1 MALLY
6 YQNLVDHRPDMLMT
20 KTFYGLKSHNDYLAR
35 IQTYLMSDEAILRLS
50 VRKVEDSDRSGSKRH
65 PKPNNYDGVWV
76 ELCEP
81 DDLSNVSEK
90 TFEAFLDSDLNEVYE
105 TGPTESD
112 AASPQNSKKQN
123 RKFVWDRQ
131 IKVLNRDVKNEWLLL
146 ERMPVGG
153 ILLRPNTYQ
162 IKKQLDA
169 IRRLQNAPSSSHRP
183 LLRLF
188 EDNSHAEW
196 PKFSTGFKSRYFKKG
211 FDQGAWEEFEM
222 PDEDAI
228 DAAIDWMVL
237 TDKTRPGTTEQRL
250 FVLIALETGDFALL
264 EGPPGSGKTTAICE
278 LILQLAKQGKRVLL
292 CASTHVA
299 TDNVI
304 ERLMEESN
312 PHRHLVIPLRIGAK
326 DSVSEKTWQ
335 WSFGQLVKTESKRI
349 KTHLQQQPEPTGSQS
364 QLLQNIQNDNS
375 LIERMVLDY
384 ANLVCGTTIGLLQHP
399 DIKKGKGAGSPQ
411 FDVMIIDEASKTTFH
426 EFLVPALHAKRW
438 ILVGDPKQLS
448 PYVEDSELALNIKP
462 CLPKSI
468 LREACVDV
476 FLAKQRSDKK
486 RRSAAVEVDTEGQ
499 NVYAKQAAAHGVLLK
514 SAIADYQLGY
524 ASIVTGDRDSL
535 QRCEEFLP
543 LDVTTIRT
551 PSDESLLP
559 IVQRRARAYA
569 TRQKRKLDGNPNWEE
584 EIAWRQ
590 ARKYE
595 QRFAPEKGDE
605 AKRKTTMER
614 LDADLADLLPVG
626 GVLSDKDLTKVKD
639 DIDSVRRV
647 ALPSVLECIR
657 LGFERTSR
665 DRSGCALTDGL
676 PDNVLDERRV
686 LLSYQHRMHPDISE
700 FSHQHIYHGEA
711 LISPKGMADK
721 RAWDYSRYK
730 SAAEWVDVKGCPGK
744 KTANEFE
751 ACEVIKRL
759 KHFDDWACKTPC
771 VEENKKTGEKK
782 ERAWEVAVLCFY
794 RGQEL
799 ELQQRL
805 KKWTGGT
812 SKRHFQRGDKS
823 NPYLSIQL
831 CTVDRFQG
839 HEADLVF
846 LSFSNNHVTSFLE
859 SPNRL
864 NVALTRARYQLVIVG
879 NRHEFKKSESL
890 VGTLAEEF
898 DGNKWSTN
906 LENQ

>member
-1 MALLY
+1 MALLH

-20 KTFYGLKSHNDYLAR
+20 KTFYGLKSHNDYLTR
-35 IQTYLMSDEAILRLS
+35 IQKYLESDEAVLRLS
-50 VRKVEDSDRSGSKRH
+50 VRKPEDLDQSGSRKSTRT
-65 PKPNNYDGVWV
+65 NLSDSVWV
-76 ELCEP
+76 ELGEP

-90 TFEAFLDSDLNEVYE
+90 TFEAFLDSDIKEVYE
-105 TGPTESD
+105 TGLAENDTD
-112 AASPQNSKKQN
+112 SPKNSKTQN

-131 IKVLNRDVKNEWLLL
+131 IKVLDRDVKNERLLL
-146 ERMPVGG
+146 ERMPVGD

-162 IKKQLDA
+162 IKQQLDA

-188 EDNSHAEW
+188 EDTSHAEW
-196 PKFSTGFKSRYFKKG
+196 PRFDFKSCYFRKD
-211 FDQGAWEEFEM
+211 FDQVLWKEIDV

-228 DAAIDWMVL
+228 EAALDWMVL

-250 FVLIALETGDFALL
+250 LVLIALETADFALL

-278 LILQLAKQGKRVLL
+278 LILQLVKEGKRVLL

-304 ERLMEESN
+304 ERLMDESN
-312 PHRHLVIPLRIGAK
+312 PYRHLVIPLRIGAK

-335 WSFGQLVKTESKRI
+335 WSFGQFVKTESRRI
-349 KTHLQQQPEPTGSQS
+349 NQHLQQQQEPTESQR
-364 QLLQNIQNDNS
+364 QLQQNIQNSDS
-375 LIERMVLDY
+375 SIERMVLDS

-399 DIKKGKGAGSPQ
+399 DIKSGKGLGSPQ

-448 PYVEDSELALNIKP
+448 PYVDDSELALNIKP
-462 CLPKSI
+462 CLPKSV

-476 FLAKQRSDKK
+476 FLAKQLSNKK
-486 RRSAAVEVDTEGQ
+486 RRSAVVEVDTDGQ
-499 NVYAKQAAAHGVLLK
+499 EIYVKQAAAHDVMLK
-514 SAIADYQLGY
+514 SAAVDNQLGY
-524 ASIVTGDRDSL
+524 ASIVTGDFDSL

-543 LDVTTIRT
+543 LDITTIRT
-551 PSDESLLP
+551 SGDEPLLSAT
-559 IVQRRARAYA
+559 QRRADAYA
-569 TRQKRKLDGNPNWEE
+569 TRQNLKLNGNPSWEG

-590 ARKYE
+590 ARRYE
-595 QRFAPEKGDE
+595 QRFASKKGDQ
-605 AKRKTTMER
+605 AKRKTTLER
-614 LDADLADLLPVG
+614 LDADLADLLPVDG
-626 GVLSDKDLTKVKD
+626 MPGVNLNKVKD

-657 LGFERTSR
+657 LGFERSSR
-665 DRSGCALTDGL
+665 DRNGCALTDGL
-676 PDNVLDERRV
+676 PEDVLDDRRV
-686 LLSYQHRMHPDISE
+686 LLSYQHRMHPDIAE
-700 FSHQHIYHGEA
+700 FSHQHIYHGDA
-711 LISPKGMADK
+711 LISPKGMAEK
-721 RAWDYSRYK
+721 RAWGYSQYTFR
-730 SAAEWVDVKGCPGK
+730 AEWVDVKGQPGH
-744 KTANEFE
+744 KTSNKAE
-751 ACEVIKRL
+751 ASEIIQRL
-759 KHFDDWACKTPC
+759 EHFDRWAGGHSNGGKP
-771 VEENKKTGEKK
+771 
-782 ERAWEVAVLCFY
+782 WEVAVLCFY
-794 RGQEL
+794 RGQED

-805 KKWTGGT
+805 QKWTG
-812 SKRHFQRGDKS
+812 SNSRRHFQRGDKS

-879 NRHEFKKSESL
+879 NRHEFRKSESL
-890 VGTLAEEF
+890 VGTLAKEF
-898 DGNKWSTN
+898 DGNKWSTGY
-906 LENQ
+906 

>member
-1 MALLY
+1 MALLH
-6 YQNLVDHRPDMLMT
+6 YQNVVDHRPDILMT
-20 KTFYGLKSHNDYLAR
+20 KTFYGLKSHNDYLNR
-35 IQTYLMSDEAILRLS
+35 IRKYLESDEAVLRLS
-50 VRKVEDSDRSGSKRH
+50 VRKVEDSDRSGSR
-65 PKPNNYDGVWV
+65 KPSKSKNDDNIWV

-81 DDLSNVSEK
+81 EDLGNVSEK
-90 TFEAFLDSDLNEVYE
+90 AFDAFLDSDVKEVYE
-105 TGPTESD
+105 TGLSETEDD
-112 AASPQNSKKQN
+112 ADKNSKRRNQ
-123 RKFVWDRQ
+123 KFHSNRQ
-131 IKVLNRDVKNEWLLL
+131 IKVLDRDVKNERLLL
-146 ERMPVGG
+146 ERMPVGD

-162 IKKQLDA
+162 IKQQLDA

-188 EDNSHAEW
+188 EDTSHAKW
-196 PKFSTGFKSRYFKKG
+196 PKFSAGFKSRYFKTG
-211 FDQGAWEEFEM
+211 FDQDAWEEFEM

-335 WSFGQLVKTESKRI
+335 WSFGQFVKTESKRI
-349 KTHLQQQPEPTGSQS
+349 KTHLQQQQEPTGSQN
-364 QLLQNIQNDNS
+364 QLQQNIQNDNS
-375 LIERMVLDY
+375 LIERMVLDS
-384 ANLVCGTTIGLLQHP
+384 ANLVCGTTMGLLQHP
-399 DIKKGKGAGSPQ
+399 DIKTGKGAGSPQ

-448 PYVEDSELALNIKP
+448 PYVDDSELALNIKP

-468 LREACVDV
+468 HREACVDV

-486 RRSAAVEVDTEGQ
+486 RRSAVVEVDMDDQEAY
-499 NVYAKQAAAHGVLLK
+499 VKQAAAHNVLLK
-514 SAIADYQLGY
+514 SATADYQLGY

-559 IVQRRARAYA
+559 IAQRRARAYA
-569 TRQKRKLDGNPNWEE
+569 TRQKRKLDGNPSWEG

-595 QRFAPEKGDE
+595 QRFAPEKGDQ

-614 LDADLADLLPVG
+614 LDADLADLLPVKG
-626 GVLSDKDLTKVKD
+626 IPGMDLTNVKD

-657 LGFERTSR
+657 LGFERPRR
-665 DRSGCALTDGL
+665 DRNGCALTDGL
-676 PDNVLDERRV
+676 PEDVLNDRRV
-686 LLSYQHRMHPDISE
+686 LLSFQHRMHPDIAE
-700 FSHQHIYHGEA
+700 FSHQHIYHGKA
-711 LISPKGMADK
+711 LISPEGMADK
-721 RAWDYSRYK
+721 RAWGYSRYRFR
-730 SAAEWVDVKGCPGK
+730 AEWLDVKGQPGH
-744 KTANEFE
+744 KTSNKAESDE
-751 ACEVIKRL
+751 IIKRL
-759 KHFDDWACKTPC
+759 KDFDRWASGHSNDGKP
-771 VEENKKTGEKK
+771 
-782 ERAWEVAVLCFY
+782 WEVAVLCFY
-794 RGQEL
+794 RGQEF
-799 ELQQRL
+799 EMQQRL
-805 KKWTGGT
+805 KKWTGGN

-823 NPYLSIQL
+823 SPYLSIQL

-879 NRHEFKKSESL
+879 NRQKFKNSESL
-890 VGTLAEEF
+890 VGTLAT
-898 DGNKWSTN
+898 NSQWSAS
-906 LENQ
+906 LENK